1 STPLYA
7 GLFLIAVI
15 LEPVWFLLSPIPMAI
30 SRRFEREADH
40 HVSRVLKHVDPLISA
55 LKKMALDNL
64 ANLNPHP
71 VYVSF
76 NYSHPPI
83 TERIRYL
90 EDMSVGSTG

>member
-1 STPLYA
+1 
-7 GLFLIAVI
+7 
-15 LEPVWFLLSPIPMAI
+15 MAI

-40 HVSRVLKHVDPLISA
+40 HVSRVLKRGESLINA

-71 VYVSF
+71 VYVRF

-83 TERIRYL
+83 PERIRYL
-90 EDMSVGSTG
+90 EGMSVGSN